1 MKYLQILNLSLL
13 ALGIT
18 LAVVLAVESLIYAVY
33 LGADPVI
40 GRQLPQ
46 VLRFT
51 LIFCIFSVASLLAWL
66 GHRSH
71 RPWRWPAQLLPFA
84 AMIAVLLALRQLQS
98 P

>member
-13 ALGIT
+13 ALGVT

-40 GRQLPQ
+40 NRQLPL

-51 LIFCIFSVASLLAWL
+51 EVFCIFSVASLLAWL
-66 GHRSH
+66 GHRGH
-71 RPWRWPAQLLPFA
+71 HPWRWPAQLLPFA
-84 AMIAVLLALRQLQS
+84 AMIAVLLTLQQLRN
-98 P
+98 